1 MELIIFQIVILLFSV
16 VIHEVSHG
24 FVAEYLGDPTARIAG
39 RLTLNPIKHLDP
51 FGSFLLP
58 VLLIIS
64 HSPIVLGWAKPVPY
78 NPSRLV
84 KDYKYGPL
92 KVALAGPAA
101 NLLIAL
107 VFGLLLRFTYHISVP
122 FAGLLGIVVFLN
134 ILLAIFNLMPIPP
147 LDGSKILTVL
157 LPPKYSLYVQ
167 RVGSIGIFFI
177 LLFLLYL
184 GGFSFIFGLTSLLFE
199 MLSGPEALRV
209 FISFISGGV

>member
-24 FVAEYLGDPTARIAG
+24 FVAEHLGDPTARLAG
-39 RLTLNPIKHLDP
+39 RLTLNPVKHLDP

-64 HSPIVLGWAKPVPY
+64 HSPIVFGWAKPVPY

-92 KVALAGPAA
+92 KVALAGPAS
-101 NLLIAL
+101 NLLIAF
-107 VFGLLLRFTYHISVP
+107 VFGLLLRFTYHLSFA
-122 FAGLLGIVVFLN
+122 FAGLVGIVVFLN
-134 ILLAIFNLMPIPP
+134 LLLAIFNLMPIPP
-147 LDGSKILTVL
+147 LDGSKILTVF

-167 RVGSIGIFFI
+167 QIGLIGIFFV
-177 LLFLLYL
+177 LLFLLYF
-184 GGFSFIFGLTSLLFE
+184 GGIIFGLTSLFFE
-199 MLSGPEALRV
+199 TLAGPEA
-209 FISFISGGV
+209 FQIFMSFMGGGV